1 MGPRFETT
9 PRRRWPLAVLALLLA
24 ALWLAA
30 AFELGRRGLRPAPLS
45 DVGKDAGGGA
55 RATLPAPETP
65 TSESAPHAPVRV
77 YFSPSPPGTP
87 AGPAAQLL
95 ALLARARESVLCAWY
110 DLELDAAAE
119 ALVALHRRG
128 VRVGLVSD
136 SDYRSRAAMKTVLE
150 AGVPVVFDD
159 SSGLMHNK
167 FCVVDGQMVWTG
179 STNITNN
186 CLFRNNNNAL
196 LLVSPELAE
205 NYAAEF
211 NEMFSLRR
219 FGPGPSK
226 PTPHPVVNI
235 GGVRVECYFAPEDR
249 ALAALLRTVGGAADR
264 IDFMAFSFTSTE
276 LAEAMAARMGNGVRV
291 RGLFERRGAGGAHPR
306 DDWLA
311 ARGAEI
317 HLDANPGTMHH
328 KVIIVDAAVVAA
340 GSYNFSRNAE
350 TRNDENLLILH
361 DTALAGQY
369 LDEMDRLVAEAAGAK
384 SPSVNR

>member
-1 MGPRFETT
+1 MGPRFETN
-9 PRRRWPLAVLALLLA
+9 PRRRRWPYAVLALLLA

-30 AFELGRRGLRPAPLS
+30 VYGLGWQSVRSAPAVPAFKPVPPTALSGEPLSSAGGMRVFFAPAPQ
-45 DVGKDAGGGA
+45 DD
-55 RATLPAPETP
+55 
-65 TSESAPHAPVRV
+65 
-77 YFSPSPPGTP
+77 P

-95 ALLARARESVLCAWY
+95 ALLAGARESVLCAWY

-136 SDYRSRAAMKTVLE
+136 SDYRNRAAMKTVLA
-150 AGVPVVFDD
+150 AGIPVVFDE

-167 FCVVDGQMVWTG
+167 FCVVDGAVVWTG

-219 FGPGPSK
+219 FGPGPST
-226 PTPHPVVNI
+226 PTPHHVVSI

-249 ALAALLRTVGGAADR
+249 PLPALLRMVGNAASR

-340 GSYNFSRNAE
+340 GSYNFSNNAE
-350 TRNDENLLILH
+350 TRNDENMLILY
-361 DTALAGQY
+361 DAALAGQY
-369 LDEMDRLVAEAAGAK
+369 LGEMDRLVAEAAGAK
-384 SPSVNR
+384 SPSVNRYR